1 MGSLFPQTRT
11 GIPWWNDEFRRQLQE
26 TPDIVAE
33 IQSPTASATP
43 EASWLSD
50 WRQTQTASV
59 DTMKA
64 DYETELTGELQEW
77 TDLAKSTKWLTSG
90 EYQGLVA
97 AESYRTARKQEIADW
112 YKDVMATL
120 DLQSEE
126 LEGVQQLQAD
136 MDAQSVVLSTVLSE
150 LNSELEAPTSA
161 HTVNAKTE
169 DFVGQ
174 VEKQVASL
182 TAYRDW
188 LRKQGTTAEDEISQ
202 AKEQGLPEE
211 QWLST
216 DDRIRELQDLITWAN
231 DIQAQLQRQPTWKPW
246 TSEFWRERAL
256 GFLVNTALP
265 KVAWL
270 DTTWSIFAAQVL
282 QRGADALP
290 GDSMNLFGAS
300 ESSLLDLY
308 KMEGGTYV
316 HKPWDTEA
324 HELWTQQADPAAQ
337 SVLGVLNPVW
347 FVPIERVAGG
357 ALKGL
362 EGMAQGG
369 KLGARAGES
378 WLTRLAVRNVEIER
392 LAIEAG
398 LETRGFKTVAQIAG
412 RTPGLVEHYLPQM
425 ARGTRVAVRS
435 LYLPVEVTARAT
447 LTAIKDI
454 AWLGKNMVVWGWKL
468 ATAPIK
474 GAGWILSRG
483 LYRPAMSQLGKLAVP
498 ESIKTMAAGAG
509 YEVTLLPKSEQIGK
523 GMLFRVTNREHWIDV
538 MVKDQDELARLLT
551 TGELMPAEM
560 ERYYVEQTGKVLS
573 YQQLRETP
581 VAGNVW
587 AERAFRLTARPVGMS
602 EEVWSRG
609 FKALRLDSMEKIVR
623 PAQIMDQFPTIEK
636 FMTDSMQETPFRRAL
651 GAVVSREWA
660 MGHMRGI
667 PGLRNLVMNL
677 DPVASEVARAAQAW
691 RNMEEALGIWKAS
704 RLAAAR
710 QCERFQVE
718 VARREIGQGEYI
730 TELIV
735 KNVQARDGKA
745 IAYIGDVLEHPDRFI
760 MSDELRVARDTYC
773 SIIDEARAGLKRFG
787 VEINEVGFEEGGHYF
802 PRYVLGRNKVLIN
815 ASGPRP
821 GGGFMTKATFEKSRI
836 FDEMS
841 EGIQKG
847 YIYEE
852 NPLIVLD
859 SHLDAVCHR
868 IADQEFYRLMKPHGM
883 SQVEIVEHLAPGLR
897 KAVDVGRGRV
907 KALESVD
914 KTVKV
919 LSAVEPHRAPKP
931 ATMRWIRKH
940 MPEVWAE
947 LKTIRTQ
954 ATADEKTLRVTLQ
967 QYADTFKE
975 MKWQLE
981 SLKNTSAAASATAK
995 EQVAAAQQEAR
1006 EAIEYLTKTLD
1017 ELAEKP
1023 LAQFPAE
1030 EKLRDVLAML
1040 PDDLRSEWKA
1050 SVDMLHDDASRIS
1063 AGYQAELET
1072 AIETLKDDPIYSRT
1086 VRYGRTTVK
1095 RVVDG
1100 KTVVEAGN
1108 LRNVT
1113 LPGVLLK
1120 RTGKD
1125 AGMIPETITI
1135 EQYRALYGKE
1145 PNQSILKQVGKEKR
1159 VMSEYAFDEIAEEF
1173 GISSDEFVRRINDY
1187 PRLQQHV
1194 WELSRDAQVANE
1206 ATERLEMVWRVFK
1219 EEEDEAAAAIR
1230 VVEAGEYGKP
1240 AETMSPEAGAP
1251 KPEIPEI
1258 KLPTGNAAPA
1268 TTPAPEPVVGAT
1280 EKPPWQ
1286 MTKAEFQ
1293 AANGDLVDITN
1304 HREQIRYALQ
1314 QGYDV
1319 PDEVLTEY
1327 PELAG
1332 VTKAK
1337 YAGPQVAGETPT
1349 APAATAAPRVVEN
1362 PSFEGILPENIV
1374 HFNQGAHARVS
1385 LVVSAEAKE
1394 LLEIAAKM
1402 RKQIRGKASKAEIE
1416 KINALLEHQ
1425 AAKTGKAVEQVR
1437 TEAIGLRDR
1446 YTTLARQHA
1455 KPDTEIMV
1463 DLRTEGAAGA
1473 APKTALSPTGTAAP
1487 KPAVAPGTPSVRD
1500 IQFNPRAEA
1509 PEVRPSKDWWDRI
1522 RMMSA
1527 NKVKD
1532 ARLRQVKMEGDLAKV
1547 RARAQHPEPF
1557 GQGVLF
1563 KGERGMRAQET
1574 FAFSQ
1579 TWFPESVAKA
1589 IDKQLGDRGAKWLGA
1604 VSDINTLARFMMTGM
1619 DWGAGMV
1626 QGLPLLLM
1634 RPDVWAKA
1642 QGKTLETFWVNRKAS
1657 YAYLNMAENQAI
1669 IRESIMA
1676 GKPLVVGAS
1685 EFTETMGKGG
1695 LTGKVVTA
1703 PGLRRTARPLFER
1716 YALAFDTF
1724 GNVARIEMYKALRPM
1739 AKTPEDLPVII
1750 DFINK
1755 MTGVRSGVVAGAT
1768 QRQIEG
1774 SLLLFAPRYFRATM
1788 SLMFDVF
1795 RGGLRGTLARRM
1807 MASMLASGALFYYGV
1822 SKALGQEPNFDPRT
1836 SKFMTVE
1843 IGGSHIGF
1851 GSIWVSM
1858 ARMFAGV
1865 VATGSDKPGDLLKL
1879 SRDDNP
1885 LVQFMAGR
1893 LAPITGSSLDIIVGK
1908 TYVGENLEDPNGF
1921 LGKDWSKI
1929 GKEVIARNLL
1939 PFWLDAQLSENPR
1952 PGLASI
1958 PAEMFGFRSWAL
1970 QPWEKRNK
1978 LRDHYAMQ
1986 EFGVTWEQLRL
1997 EKPKNNQKA
2006 AMASTWGVDAQR
2018 YLEEKYGDL
2027 SQVTDEARQAVL
2039 GRGEA
2044 FDALYEEWSNQFDTE
2059 NERVATLLQR
2069 AADEFKYNLSLRDR
2083 LNAGD
2088 TTLTQDEI
2096 IKAQTAG
2103 QVFRDK
2109 VGQIRDNHRY
2119 WRESIQSDPKYAEIY
2134 AQLDKWREEGAESLE
2149 RQGLTE
2155 YVGDRAYQAYISLMY
2170 ETEGLEDQYG
2180 NFDYDEYDRRK
2191 SEWLSTWGSD
2201 MWDYCQKRLAGSKD
2215 EPAIVSELRKAR
2227 KVLKPYWEMQDQ
2239 ITERL
2244 KGRYPQTAE
2253 EKQKMVR
2260 TELTNRLNTISAGIG
2275 DLYAQ
2280 DPEMTGSIWRTRGG
2294 KIWKGIIAKVRAQ
2307 VNSDVMVLDTAV
2319 QRARDQLR
2327 RDNPDIDF
2335 YLRLFYDRQPLDEK
2349 QTYSFSHNVNPLHE
2363 ETSANETYMPLA
2375 VSAGL

>member
-1 MGSLFPQTRT
+1 MGSLYPTR
-11 GIPWWNDEFRRQLQE
+11 GPGSPGWIDDLRRQLRDVELRDSFTSKPAQAPSAVSVD
-26 TPDIVAE
+26 TP
-33 IQSPTASATP
+33 SPAPTP
-43 EASWLSD
+43 EASWLSE
-50 WRQTQTASV
+50 WRQTQTASI
-59 DTMKA
+59 DTMKTG
-64 DYETELTGELQEW
+64 YEAEVTGELQEW
-77 TDLAKSTKWLTSG
+77 TGFAKSTKWLRSE

-97 AESYRTARKQEIADW
+97 AESYRAARNKEIADW
-112 YKDVMATL
+112 YKDALATL

-136 MDAQSVVLSTVLSE
+136 MDAQSVVLSAALNK
-150 LNSELEAPTSA
+150 LNSELAAPTSA
-161 HTVNAKTE
+161 DTINAKTE

-174 VEKQVASL
+174 VEKQKASL

-188 LRKQGTTAEDEISQ
+188 LRKQGTTAEDEIAQ
-202 AKEQGLPEE
+202 AKQQGLPED

-231 DIQAQLQRQPTWKPW
+231 DIQAQLQSQPTWRPW

-265 KVAWL
+265 KLEWV
-270 DTTWSIFAAQVL
+270 DTTWSIFAAQL
-282 QRGADALP
+282 MQRGVDALP

-308 KMEGGTYV
+308 KMEDGKYV
-316 HKPWDTEA
+316 YKPWDTEA
-324 HELWTQQADPAAQ
+324 HELWKQQADPAAQ
-337 SVLGVLNPVW
+337 SILGIANPIW
-347 FVPIERVAGG
+347 FLPVERVAGG

-369 KLGARAGES
+369 KVAGRVGEG

-398 LETRGFKTVAQIAG
+398 IETRGFRTAAQIAG
-412 RTPGLVEHYLPQM
+412 RTPGLVEHYLPQV
-425 ARGTRVAVRS
+425 ARGTRVVVRG

-447 LTAIKDI
+447 LTAVKDI

-474 GAGWILSRG
+474 GAGWVLSRG

-498 ESIKTMAAGAG
+498 GSIKQMAASAG

-523 GMLFRVTNREHWIDV
+523 GMLYRVTNREHWIDV
-538 MVKDQDELARLLT
+538 MVKDQDELAHLLT

-560 ERYYVEQTGKVLS
+560 ERYYVEETGKVLT
-573 YQQLRETP
+573 YQQLREAP
-581 VAGNVW
+581 VTGNVW
-587 AERAFRLTARPVGMS
+587 AERAFRLTDRPVGMN
-602 EEVWSRG
+602 EEAWSQG

-651 GAVVSREWA
+651 GAVVNREWA

-667 PGLRNLVMNL
+667 PGLRNVIMNL

-691 RNMEEALGIWKAS
+691 RNMEEALGIWKQS

-718 VARREIGQGEYI
+718 VARRDIGQGEYV
-730 TELIV
+730 TDLIV

-745 IAYIGDVLEHPDRFI
+745 IAYIGDVLEHPDRFV

-773 SIIDEARAGLKRFG
+773 SIIDEARAGLKKFG

-802 PRYVLGRNKVLIN
+802 PRYVLGRNNVLIN

-821 GGGFMTKATFEKSRI
+821 GGGFMTKATFEKTRV
-836 FDEMS
+836 FTEMS

-852 NPLIVLD
+852 NPLVVLD
-859 SHLDAVCHR
+859 AHLDAVCHR

-897 KAVDVGRGRV
+897 KAVEVGRERV
-907 KALESVD
+907 RSLEAID
-914 KTVKV
+914 KTVKT

-931 ATMRWIRKH
+931 ATMRWIRKN

-947 LKTIRTQ
+947 LKTIRSQ
-954 ATADEKTLRVTLQ
+954 ATADEKALRATLQ

-981 SLKNTSAAASATAK
+981 SLKSTSASASATAK

-1017 ELAEKP
+1017 ELGQKP

-1040 PDDLRSEWKA
+1040 PDDLRAEWKQ
-1050 SVDMLHDDASRIS
+1050 SVDMLYDEATHIS

-1072 AIETLKDDPIYSRT
+1072 AIETLKADPVYSHT
-1086 VRYGRTTVK
+1086 VKYGRTSVK

-1100 KTVVEAGN
+1100 KTVVQAGN
-1108 LRNVT
+1108 LRNVN
-1113 LPGVLLK
+1113 LPGLLLK
-1120 RTGKD
+1120 RSGKD

-1135 EQYRALYGKE
+1135 EQYRALYNRE

-1159 VMSEYAFDEIAEEF
+1159 VMSEYAFDEIAEDF
-1173 GISSDEFVRRINDY
+1173 GMSSDEFVQHINDY
-1187 PRLQQHV
+1187 PRLQQRV
-1194 WELSRDAQVANE
+1194 AELSRETGVSSE
-1206 ATERLEMVWRVFK
+1206 AFDRLEMVRRVFR

-1230 VVEAGEYGKP
+1230 AVEAGEYGKP
-1240 AETMSPEAGAP
+1240 AEAAMPEADYP
-1251 KPEIPEI
+1251 KPEIPEVR
-1258 KLPTGNAAPA
+1258 LPTGEAPPTQAPLAAAP
-1268 TTPAPEPVVGAT
+1268 TPAPA
-1280 EKPPWQ
+1280 
-1286 MTKAEFQ
+1286 
-1293 AANGDLVDITN
+1293 
-1304 HREQIRYALQ
+1304 
-1314 QGYDV
+1314 
-1319 PDEVLTEY
+1319 
-1327 PELAG
+1327 
-1332 VTKAK
+1332 
-1337 YAGPQVAGETPT
+1337 
-1349 APAATAAPRVVEN
+1349 AATAPRVVEN

-1385 LVVSAEAKE
+1385 LVVSAEEKQ
-1394 LLEIAAKM
+1394 LLELAAKV

-1416 KINALLEHQ
+1416 KANALTESL
-1425 AAKTGKAVEQVR
+1425 AAKTGKTVGQVR
-1437 TEAIGLRDR
+1437 TEAIDLRDK
-1446 YTTLARQHA
+1446 YTALARQHA

-1463 DLRTEGAAGA
+1463 DLRGEGAGA
-1473 APKTALSPTGTAAP
+1473 APRPAPSPGAAMP
-1487 KPAVAPGTPSVRD
+1487 EAPASAGAPAPQPAASSGAPPVRD
-1500 IQFNPRAEA
+1500 IRFNPRAEA
-1509 PEVRPSKDWWDRI
+1509 PEVKPSKDWWDRV
-1522 RMMSA
+1522 RTMSA

-1532 ARLRQVKMEGDLAKV
+1532 MKLRQAKMEGDLAGV

-1563 KGERGMRAQET
+1563 KGERGMRVRET
-1574 FAFSQ
+1574 YAFQQ
-1579 TWFPESVAKA
+1579 TWFPESVATA
-1589 IDKQLGDRGAKWLGA
+1589 IDKQLGDRGAKWLGT
-1604 VSDINTLARFMMTGM
+1604 VSDVNTLARFMMTGM

-1626 QGLPLLLM
+1626 QGLPVLLM

-1642 QGKTLETFWVNRKAS
+1642 QYKTLETFWVNRKAS

-1676 GKPLVVGAS
+1676 GKPLVVGGS

-1695 LTGKVVTA
+1695 LMGKVTSA

-1755 MTGVRSGVVAGAT
+1755 MTGVRSGVVTGAT

-1788 SLMFDVF
+1788 SLMSDVF

-1822 SKALGQEPNFDPRT
+1822 CKALGQEPNFNPRT

-1865 VATGSDKPGDLLKL
+1865 VATGSDKPENLLKL

-1885 LVQFMAGR
+1885 LVQFISGR
-1893 LAPITGSSLDIIVGK
+1893 LAPMTGSALDIIVGK

-1921 LGKDWSKI
+1921 LGKDWGKI
-1929 GKEVIARNLL
+1929 GKEVVARNLL

-1958 PAEMFGFRSWAL
+1958 PAEMFGLRSWAL

-2006 AMASTWGVDAQR
+2006 AMASTWGVDAQK
-2018 YLEEKYGDL
+2018 YLEGKYGDL
-2027 SQVTDEARQAVL
+2027 AQISDDARQAVL
-2039 GRGEA
+2039 NRGEA
-2044 FDALYEEWSNQFDTE
+2044 FDELYEEWSNQFDTE
-2059 NERVATLLQR
+2059 NERVATLLER
-2069 AADEFKYNLSLRDR
+2069 TADEFKYNLALRDR

-2088 TTLTQDEI
+2088 TTLTDDER

-2103 QVFRDK
+2103 QIFRDK

-2119 WRESIQSDPKYAEIY
+2119 WRESIQSDPKYADIY
-2134 AQLDKWREEGAESLE
+2134 AQLDEWREEGAESLE
-2149 RQGLTE
+2149 RRGLTE

-2201 MWDYCQKRLAGSKD
+2201 MWDYCQKRLSAGKD

-2239 ITERL
+2239 INEKL
-2244 KGRYPQTAE
+2244 KGKYPQTAE

-2260 TELTNRLNTISAGIG
+2260 IEVSNRLDKISEGIG
-2275 DLYAQ
+2275 GLYAQ
-2280 DPEMTGSIWRTRGG
+2280 DPEMTGSIWRTKGG
-2294 KIWKGIIAKVRAQ
+2294 KIWRGIIAKVRAQ

-2319 QRARDQLR
+2319 QRARDQMR
-2327 RDNPDIDF
+2327 RDNPDVDF
-2335 YLRLFYDRQPLDEK
+2335 YLRLCYDRQPLGEEK
-2349 QTYSFSHNVNPLHE
+2349 AYSFTRNLNPLNR
-2363 ETSANETYMPLA
+2363 ETPAEETYMPLA
-2375 VSAGL
+2375 ISAGL